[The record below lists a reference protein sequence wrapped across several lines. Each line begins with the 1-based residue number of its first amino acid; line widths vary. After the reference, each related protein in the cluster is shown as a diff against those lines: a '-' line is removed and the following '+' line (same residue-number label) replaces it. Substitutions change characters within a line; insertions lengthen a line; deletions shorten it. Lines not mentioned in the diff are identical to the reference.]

1 MSYNITNGNRVLL
14 IGDKWHYR
22 NNQKLPNDY
31 VNDIYLTLSEFKEI
45 SSVDWFSFDNTIS
58 SSSLVSNEKI
68 FFEKIEKKKPDSI
81 VLINTR
87 IPSSDLSV
95 ITYKCLDFI
104 KKLKIPVIAIW
115 PDLQNSDQKYLAQ
128 LLKTYT
134 TLNIF
139 TSSSAIFNQV
149 DLGSSHAFMWVPK
162 SSVYLNNSKFQ
173 ERHLDVTYLGSPKKE
188 RIPFIKY
195 LQKEGINLFCG
206 SGESQS
212 QMSINEYT
220 SILQKS
226 KICISFSYFNGIVPV
241 INARTFEVI
250 ASGSMLLEQ
259 AGPETAKLFK
269 PGQEYEI
276 FFTKKELLEKIKY
289 YLSNQHEIIKIT
301 SAAKKKYLEYYSADR
316 FWKIIFRKLFRYKY
330 FKIKNRS
337 NKFNLATSSE
347 LEILQNWGFKNTK
360 LDWANLEKIKFSD
373 ALLIKIVDVFNCNRW
388 LSPMLYFYLKIV
400 RLFNRLIYKCLYN
413 LKK

>member
-1 MSYNITNGNRVLL
+1 MSYNKINGHHVLL

-22 NNQKLPNDY
+22 NNQKFPNDY

-45 SSVDWFSFDNTIS
+45 SSVDLFSFDNTIA
-58 SSSLVSNEKI
+58 SSLALNEKI
-68 FFEKIEKKKPDSI
+68 FFKRIKKKKPDSI
-81 VLINTR
+81 VLINTK
-87 IPSSDLSV
+87 IPNSDLKV

-104 KKLKIPVIAIW
+104 KKLKIPIIAIW
-115 PDLQNSDQKYLAQ
+115 SDLQNSDQKYLAQ

-149 DLGSSHAFMWVPK
+149 DLGTSHAFMCVPK
-162 SSVYLNNSKFQ
+162 SSVSLNNNKFQ
-173 ERHLDVTYLGSPKKE
+173 ERHFDVTYLGSPKKE

-206 SGESQS
+206 GGERLP
-212 QMSINEYT
+212 QMNINEYI
-220 SILQKS
+220 SILQNS
-226 KICISFSYFNGIVPV
+226 KICISFSYFNGVVPV

-289 YLSNQHEIIKIT
+289 YLNNQHEIIKIT
-301 SAAKKKYLEYYSADR
+301 SAAKKKYIEYYSADR
-316 FWKIIFRKLFRYKY
+316 FWKIAFRKLFRYKHL
-330 FKIKNRS
+330 KITNSS
-337 NKFNLATSSE
+337 NKFNLATASE
-347 LEILQNWGFKNTK
+347 LEISQNWGFKNIK
-360 LDWANLEKIKFSD
+360 LDWVNLEKIKFSD

-388 LSPMLYFYLKIV
+388 LSPMLYSYLKIV
-400 RLFNRLIYKCLYN
+400 RLFNRLIY
-413 LKK
+413 